1 MTERSRDT
9 VADSRNLMRK
19 CEYQLLQSGTLFFG
33 RSGDETAHEFRF
45 IVSFLFVMFP
55 NVTLFVIRGGLG
67 SRSASQ
73 KKAAKL

>member
-1 MTERSRDT
+1 MKNANTNSSR
-9 VADSRNLMRK
+9 AAR
-19 CEYQLLQSGTLFFG
+19 FFG